1 VCSRLAQKVAALA
14 GGLVVRLVVVRA
26 VVCCSARLPGAELD
40 VVTHSF
46 WQLGGAAGGL
56 GQAKALGHIGVV
68 ATVVTCERRARV
80 KKTARKG
87 W

>member
-1 VCSRLAQKVAALA
+1 M
-14 GGLVVRLVVVRA
+14 VRRV
-26 VVCCSARLPGAELD
+26 PGAELD
-40 VVTHSF
+40 VVTHRL

-68 ATVVTCERRARV
+68 ATVVTCEQRARV